1 MALHVAVRHLRHATH
16 PRSPPHASQQAA
28 LRRVRSD
35 MATRGMGSLGN
46 LGRAFKR
53 TDWNGNK
60 KLDRDEFDDALR
72 SVGVFLK
79 SQELSAVF
87 RAFDMDGSGA
97 VRGQGRRRRCLR

>member
-1 MALHVAVRHLRHATH
+1 MVPAVCWLLPVSGCARCLHPALLPCA
-16 PRSPPHASQQAA
+16 QQAA
-28 LRRVRSD
+28 LRKVRES
-35 MATRGMGSLGN
+35 MGSRGMLGLGN

-60 KLDRDEFDDALR
+60 RLDRTELDDALR

-87 RAFDMDGSGA
+87 RAFDSDASGA
-97 VRGQGRRRRCLR
+97 VSTQGGV

>member
-1 MALHVAVRHLRHATH
+1 
-16 PRSPPHASQQAA
+16 
-28 LRRVRSD
+28 